1 MDIYKSDVVKFKE
14 SVVWRS
20 MREEMSMAEEGL
32 LSTLKHLDPITH
44 ATDMARTQGRLE
56 AIESFLDMPDELY
69 EQALEERAKEQVE
82 ERDEE

>member
-1 MDIYKSDVVKFKE
+1 MEIYRSDVLKFKE

-20 MREEMSMAEEGL
+20 MMEEMGMAMDGL

-69 EQALEERAKEQVE
+69 AQALEEREKEQGE

>member
-1 MDIYKSDVVKFKE
+1 MEIYRSDVLKFKE

-20 MREEMSMAEEGL
+20 MVEEMGMAMDGL

-69 EQALEERAKEQVE
+69 AQALEEREKEQGE